1 MSAARSMRW
10 LLRLLLAAWLG
21 SAALPAI
28 AHEMSL
34 AEMTMREVAPGQF
47 VWSWGAP
54 AKSRPIAE
62 DLTPVWPAGCVGG
75 PGLLQCGPGGLAGTL
90 SVAGVGQAYS
100 AAIVRIVWRDQQQTV
115 VTVSGSQP
123 SVQLFGGARDERGG
137 WELGKLYTVLG
148 VEHILSGIDHLM
160 FVVGLLFLV
169 GLNRRLVGTI
179 TAFTAAHSLTLAAS
193 ALGLLTLRSPPVEA
207 CIALSI
213 VLVCAEALRDRQTLA
228 RRWPALVAFLF
239 GLVHGL
245 GFAGALKDI
254 GLPQQNITVAL
265 LGFNLGVEAG
275 QLLVVALA
283 WGAVALLGR
292 LRGFTSLRR
301 PALYMIGAVAAY
313 WSLTRIAAI
322 GA

>member
-1 MSAARSMRW
+1 MKT
-10 LLRLLLAAWLG
+10 LLRLLLATFVAMTAGLG
-21 SAALPAI
+21 Q

-34 AEMTMREVAPGQF
+34 AEMTMREVGPGQF
-47 VWSWGAP
+47 IYSWGAP
-54 AKSRPIAE
+54 AKSKPIAE
-62 DLTPVWPAGCVGG
+62 DLTPVWPEGCQANAQVV
-75 PGLLQCGPGGLAGTL
+75 QCGPGGLAGTL
-90 SVAGVGQAYS
+90 AVKGVGQAYS
-100 AAIVRIVWRDQQQTV
+100 AAIVRIVWRDGQQSV
-115 VTVSGSQP
+115 VTVSGAQP

-137 WELGKLYTVLG
+137 FELAKLYTVLG

-160 FVVGLLFLV
+160 FVIGLLFLV

-193 ALGLLTLRSPPVEA
+193 ALGWLTLRPPPVEA

-213 VLVCAEALRDRQTLA
+213 VLVCAEALRDRQTLS

-265 LGFNLGVEAG
+265 LGFNVGVEMG
-275 QLLVVALA
+275 QLLVVGLA
-283 WGAVALLGR
+283 WGAVRLFGR
-292 LRGFTSLRR
+292 LRGFVSLRQ
-301 PALYMIGAVAAY
+301 PALYVIGAVAAY
-313 WSLTRIAAI
+313 WSLTRIVAI
-322 GA
+322 AN

>member
-1 MSAARSMRW
+1 MKA
-10 LLRLLLAAWLG
+10 LLRWLLAAWLAG
-21 SAALPAI
+21 AAGLGQ

-47 VWSWGAP
+47 IYSWGAP
-54 AKSRPIAE
+54 AKIKPIAE
-62 DLTPVWPAGCVGG
+62 ELKPVWPAGCESDAQNVR
-75 PGLLQCGPGGLAGTL
+75 CGPAGLAGTL
-90 SVAGVGQAYS
+90 AVEGVGKAYS
-100 AAIVRIVWRDQQQTV
+100 AAIVRIVWRDGRQSV
-115 VTVSGSQP
+115 VTVSGAQP
-123 SVQLFGGARDERGG
+123 SVQLFEGASDERGG
-137 WELGKLYTVLG
+137 FELARLYTMLG
-148 VEHILSGIDHLM
+148 VEHILSGVDHLM

-193 ALGLLTLRSPPVEA
+193 ALGWLTLRPPPVEA

-213 VLVCAEALRDRQTLA
+213 VLVCGEALRDRQTLS

-265 LGFNLGVEAG
+265 LGFNLGVEFG
-275 QLLVVALA
+275 QLAVVGLA
-283 WGAVALLGR
+283 WGAVKLLGR
-292 LRGFTSLRR
+292 LRGFVALRQ
-301 PALYMIGAVAAY
+301 PALYVIGAVAAY
-313 WSLTRIAAI
+313 WSLTRIVAI
-322 GA
+322 AN